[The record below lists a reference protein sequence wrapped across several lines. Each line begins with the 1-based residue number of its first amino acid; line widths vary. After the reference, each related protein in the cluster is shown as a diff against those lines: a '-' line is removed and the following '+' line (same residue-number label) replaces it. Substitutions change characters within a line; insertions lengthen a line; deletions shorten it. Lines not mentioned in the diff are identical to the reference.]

1 MTITTHK
8 TGLPDF
14 MKPKRSSNYVEHYVP
29 LSKRGEYT
37 VEIHGRDLEWGTL
50 RIVCNNHPD
59 FSSSRQALT
68 LAVKGGGFKWKPND
82 IDVYFWLEADDYH
95 LPDDKLSELLKTVL
109 I

>member
-8 TGLPDF
+8 TGLPLSKYAQNF
-14 MKPKRSSNYVEHYVP
+14 VP
-29 LSKRGEYT
+29 LSERGEYSI
-37 VEIHGRDLEWGTL
+37 EIRGRDLEWGTL

-59 FSSSRQALT
+59 FSHSRQPLT
-68 LAVKGGGFKWKPND
+68 LAVKGGGFKGKPND
-82 IDVYFWLEADDYH
+82 CEVYFWLDADDYH

>member
-1 MTITTHK
+1 MTPKSTLK
-8 TGLPDF
+8 SMPDS
-14 MKPKRSSNYVEHYVP
+14 MKPKRTSNYVQHYVP

-59 FSSSRQALT
+59 FSHSRQALT
-68 LAVKGGGFKWKPND
+68 LAVKGGGFKGKPND
-82 IDVYFWLEADDYH
+82 IEIYFWLEADDYH
-95 LPDDKLSELLKTVL
+95 LPDDKLSERLKTVL

>member
-1 MTITTHK
+1 MTPKSTPK
-8 TGLPDF
+8 SMPDS
-14 MKPKRSSNYVEHYVP
+14 MKPKRTSNYVEHYVP

-37 VEIHGRDLEWGTL
+37 VEIHGRDLEWGTVHV
-50 RIVCNNHPD
+50 VCNNHPD
-59 FSSSRQALT
+59 FSHSRQALT